1 MTNLFNK
8 LAAVLLCC
16 GLAFGV
22 TGCGTP
28 ADPDSPREEAA
39 E

>member
-1 MTNLFNK
+1 MSTLFNK
-8 LAAVLLCC
+8 LATVLLCC
-16 GLAFGV
+16 GLAFAV

-28 ADPDSPREEAA
+28 GESESPREEAT